1 MPRSF
6 FRGEGQ
12 RTPQSDQKEY
22 RYYQPQFYDP
32 MWFVQGSMPEK
43 MVMKELVRRGIY
55 FVHTPQENPVE
66 WGNLKQIA
74 KSDPTKWEADFLFPQ
89 HKIWM
94 EVQGAYFH
102 TMPGVPEKEAL
113 RFALIEA
120 AGWRPIFWW
129 DYDIEARR
137 PELMDSVPEFYRPPG
152 APKGQKQWAPRNKGK
167 IWPDGKE
174 AGKKHTIWHSK
185 KDRWGKNSENWG
197 SSSANSHHNYPRRW
211 GEVTPGLPFLEAGEG
226 VDHLKGLRTANSNRA
241 TTPQYGSKY
250 RNMDVRRSKIR
261 KRYRHS

>member
-1 MPRSF
+1 MPRSY
-6 FRGEGQ
+6 FRGSSQ
-12 RTPQSDQKEY
+12 RVPQSDQKEY

-32 MWFVQGSMPEK
+32 YWFIQGSVPEK
-43 MVMKELVRRGIY
+43 MVMAELVRRGIY
-55 FVHTPQENPVE
+55 FQHTPQTNPVE
-66 WGNLKQIA
+66 WGGLKEIA

-89 HKIWM
+89 WKIWL

-129 DYDIEARR
+129 DYDIESRL

-152 APKGQKQWAPRNKGK
+152 GPKDKAAWADRNRGVPWDQRSKTGRGH
-167 IWPDGKE
+167 IP
-174 AGKKHTIWHSK
+174 WHAQ
-185 KDRWGKNSENWG
+185 KDRYGQSDYW
-197 SSSANSHHNYPRRW
+197 NSHHNYPRNF
-211 GEVTPGLPFLEAGEG
+211 GKNTPGLPFLEGG
-226 VDHLKGLRTANSNRA
+226 DGIDHLAGLRSANRA
-241 TTPQYGSKY
+241 RARTPQLSSTY
-250 RNMDVRRSKIR
+250 RREDTRRAKIR